1 MSFILFYILT
11 FLCEI
16 IGTIGGFGSSVY
28 FVAIASLFFDFKLVL
43 GITAFMH
50 LFSNIAKLLMF
61 YKDINYK
68 LILKIGIPS
77 TLLVIAGAYL
87 SSNISFHHFDLML
100 GIFLIAISIM
110 FISFE
115 KFSFQ
120 PNTLNSIVL
129 GSTSGFAAG
138 IMGTGGAIRGLLL
151 ISMNLEKSILVATSA
166 GIDMMVDLSRSI
178 VYYNEG
184 YIPNEMW
191 KHLPFLIAASFAG
204 TYIGKIILNKISQ
217 EKFKKYVLILIA
229 LIGLINIVYHFMEL

>member
-50 LFSNIAKLLMF
+50 VFSNLAKLIMF
-61 YKDINYK
+61 FKHIDYK

-77 TLLVIAGAYL
+77 TIFVIIGAYL
-87 SSNISFHHFDLML
+87 SSFISFQHFDLVL
-100 GIFLIAISIM
+100 GIFLILLSIT
-110 FISFE
+110 FILFE
-115 KFSFQ
+115 KFSFE
-120 PNTLNSIVL
+120 PNNLNSITL
-129 GSTSGFAAG
+129 GGISGFTAG

-166 GIDMMVDLSRSI
+166 GIDMMVDLSRSAI
-178 VYYNEG
+178 YYSEG
-184 YIPNEMW
+184 YMPNEMW
-191 KHLPFLIAASFAG
+191 MHLPFLILASFAG
-204 TYIGKIILNKISQ
+204 TFVGKKILDKIPQ

-229 LIGLINIVYHFMEL
+229 VIGGVNLVYHFY